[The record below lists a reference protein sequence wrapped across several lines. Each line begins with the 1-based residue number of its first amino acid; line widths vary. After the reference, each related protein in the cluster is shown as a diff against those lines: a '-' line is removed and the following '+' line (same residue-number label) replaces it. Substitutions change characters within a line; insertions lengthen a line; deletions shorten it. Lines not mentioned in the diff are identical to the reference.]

1 MRNTTKKSN
10 LDKKSKK
17 GKGQKGTQRG
27 ALPNPFKGEFQSLPV
42 EQQLAAYELA
52 RKRVRTQAAKL
63 EKQGIADLVPAYVKL
78 RDMGERLRTGA
89 VGFASK
95 FNLRMTKPTKK
106 KPAQM
111 TLSELKKGLLSE
123 YKRVFT
129 MLTSKTLYTTKK
141 QLSSQLAKYGID
153 EELLESAKNIATVQ
167 KSLKSYWDLV
177 KAIERSGLTQEFGLK
192 SEETQDIA
200 LQFHTKYGAMGLD
213 YDAMTQSIKKDL
225 DELKAK
231 PDPTVTLDETI
242 YEHYFEN
249 VSENLAMLDNLTRE
263 LAQRLAK
270 VNYGTKPV
278 KESFKDGMGD
288 FARYRRNRRR

>member
-27 ALPNPFKGEFQSLPV
+27 ALPNPFKGEFQTLPV

-63 EKQGIADLVPAYVKL
+63 EKQGIAELVPAYVKL
-78 RDMGERLRTGA
+78 RDMGERLRSGA

-95 FNLRMTKPTKK
+95 FSLRMTKPTKK

-111 TLSELKKGLLSE
+111 TMSQFKKGLLAE
-123 YKRVFT
+123 YKRVFS
-129 MLTSKTLYTTKK
+129 MLSSKTLYTTKK
-141 QLSSQLAKYGID
+141 QLSQQLAKYGID
-153 EELLESAKNIATVQ
+153 EELLESAKNIPTVQ
-167 KSLKSYWDLV
+167 KALKSYWDLV
-177 KAIERSGLTQEFGLK
+177 KAIERSGLADDFGLK
-192 SEETQDIA
+192 SNDVQDIA
-200 LQFHTKYGAMGLD
+200 IQYHAQYGGMGLD
-213 YDAMTQSIKKDL
+213 YEAMAQNIKKDF
-225 DELKAK
+225 DELKAN
-231 PDPTVTLDETI
+231 PDISKTLDETI
-242 YEHYFEN
+242 YEHYFGVVDDLN
-249 VSENLAMLDNLTRE
+249 KLDLYTKD